1 MKVRIKKLGKLNK
14 VAYGGQQPDGA
25 LDVVPSAW
33 GGGNLKGAREGIQV
47 KKTLTS
53 EPREKAN
60 LEAEGGETAFG
71 PISGDNI
78 PDHMVIK
85 GPRHTNGGVPLNLPD
100 DTFIFSD
107 TKKMRINDPKI
118 LKMFGKKPKKGG
130 YTPAEL
136 AKPYDIQKYK
146 AILMDPESDQKQ
158 RDTAEMMIK
167 NYIMKLGALA
177 LAQEAK
183 KGFPQG
189 IPEMARPYME
199 ANGITEEQL
208 IPQEAQEEQQMM
220 AQQQGPPP
228 QQMPSGAPVAMPQ
241 PMPGQPPMTFGGP
254 AGLDK
259 FVYADNG
266 LVVEGDQTGLI
277 NDLPSSPWADAFQNV
292 NAPDNPYKREDE
304 IPQIEVDNPDP
315 ITNQQVEEGT
325 VESTEKLINPKGK
338 ATFKLRNAFDV
349 NTGELARRT
358 FNYAMPLAT
367 NIIKGFDNSRIAGRD
382 QRALLGNR
390 DQAKNEVD
398 TGRSSALSGRDFP
411 YKQGT
416 EMIVQYGGIPIAQ
429 DGVGGVQNGEITPTQ
444 QPFVNVYEGPLTE
457 ADIISLNQKYATT
470 VGATKPNY
478 RTILSDEEAQA
489 DEAYKRRLFENYAR
503 SGSSDVN
510 WNASR
515 DYPSVG
521 YRGYSDQM
529 LNEAKKYA
537 YIDLQSEEGKR
548 MTARDTRDII
558 EDQRHQKTLQDQMF
572 GGTPMAA
579 YGMTMGGFDMPFVEE
594 KRKVRIKKLP
604 KADNGV
610 TVEGIGA
617 NKISEEDLNK
627 AIEEGTY
634 TEAESSIGTRGGYR
648 ENYDV
653 SARGKIGNK
662 KFEGTN
668 EEYLAGICQS
678 MKTGSY
684 KNRSLQW
691 MIDNRII
698 KPEFADDLAD
708 CVTVEKE
715 AVYIQDEPPTPEKKC
730 ECKDENGK
738 LIEPQPQP
746 VKDPKTGELKCPCPT
761 TTKTSTTPVV
771 QAPGYVDDPH
781 WSDVATRGVYTA
793 ATMDPNVA
801 RAQVAMPDRV
811 EVRPAYEDY
820 LAKVQAIQS
829 GLGTASRQAA
839 LTADPSK
846 KMAMLSQLVG
856 KAAPAAAL
864 AVAETQ
870 ARNVGRQQQANAAQA
885 QADARF
891 AAQQA
896 DALTKQ
902 AFINASV
909 RDKETL
915 NWNALRAQ
923 TQGKIQEAQ
932 TEMQG
937 RQMTNALY
945 PQYATDYAQGLLYH
959 TGIPKPLVPEKP
971 ALTASEMLTSPE
983 LAGLTD
989 AAKEAII
996 VDRMKK
1002 NAMAKG
1008 GYVMGANVF
1017 PFMFY

>member
-1 MKVRIKKLGKLNK
+1 MKVRIKKLGNLNK
-14 VAYGGQQPDGA
+14 AAYGGQQPDGA
-25 LDVVPSAW
+25 LDVVPSAF
-33 GGGNLKGAREGIQV
+33 GGGDYRNTSTPEAKVG
-47 KKTLTS
+47 KTLTS
-53 EPREKAN
+53 VPREEAN

-71 PISGDNI
+71 PISGDSI
-78 PDHMVIK
+78 PDHFNIQ

-136 AKPYDIQKYK
+136 AKPYDINKYK
-146 AILMDPESDQKQ
+146 EILMDEDSDKKQ

-208 IPQEAQEEQQMM
+208 IPQEAEEEQQMM
-220 AQQQGPPP
+220 PQQQGPPP

-241 PMPGQPPMTFGGP
+241 PMPGQPPMAFGGP
-254 AGLDK
+254 AGLDA
-259 FVYADNG
+259 FVYGQDG

-292 NAPDNPYKREDE
+292 NAPDNPYRREDE

-325 VESTEKLINPKGK
+325 VESIDPLIDAQLTDRQQKKLDRTRRRDGQ
-338 ATFKLRNAFDV
+338 ATFKLRNAFDI

-367 NIIKGFDNSRIAGRD
+367 NIIRGFDNSRIAGRD

-416 EMIVQYGGIPIAQ
+416 EMV
-429 DGVGGVQNGEITPTQ
+429 VG
-444 QPFVNVYEGPLTE
+444 
-457 ADIISLNQKYATT
+457 KY
-470 VGATKPNY
+470 
-478 RTILSDEEAQA
+478 
-489 DEAYKRRLFENYAR
+489 
-503 SGSSDVN
+503 
-510 WNASR
+510 
-515 DYPSVG
+515 
-521 YRGYSDQM
+521 
-529 LNEAKKYA
+529 
-537 YIDLQSEEGKR
+537 
-548 MTARDTRDII
+548 
-558 EDQRHQKTLQDQMF
+558 

-691 MIDNRII
+691 MIDNKII

-761 TTKTSTTPVV
+761 TTKTSTTPVA

-829 GLGTASRQAA
+829 GLGTAARQAS
-839 LTADPSK
+839 LTEDPSK

-856 KAAPAAAL
+856 KGTPAAVQ
-864 AVAETQ
+864 AVAEVQGRNVPRQQDALKTQ
-870 ARNVGRQQQANAAQA
+870 AGLDARNAAQV
-885 QADARF
+885 
-891 AAQQA
+891 A

-937 RQMTNALY
+937 RALTNILY
-945 PQYATDYAQGLLYH
+945 PQYSTDYAQGLPYF
-959 TGIPKPLVPEKP
+959 TGGKDPKPEKP
-971 ALTASEMLTSPE
+971 GPTASEMLVSSE
-983 LAGLTD
+983 LAGLSD

-1002 NAMAKG
+1002 GQMARG